1 MRPSFSG
8 LTAGQSRAVALG
20 ILGLALLLVGGLA
33 VVPLVLLHKRY
44 DTALADYGDQLARY
58 QRLVMSKP
66 TIESKLAAVKAREP
80 RKLYLKAVTPGLA
93 ASEMQE
99 VARTVIEANGG
110 RLATVQI
117 PAHKDEGRFRQV
129 SVSVQMSASAPALR
143 RILHALESGQPYLYV
158 DNLTA
163 RQTVGYGYKQMPGV
177 EPEMF
182 VQFDLTG
189 YALLG
194 T

>member
-1 MRPSFSG
+1 MKTSFSG
-8 LTAGQSRAVALG
+8 LTPGQSRAAALIILGLG
-20 ILGLALLLVGGLA
+20 ILFVGA
-33 VVPLVLLHKRY
+33 VVVVPLAWLHKRY
-44 DTALADYGDQLARY
+44 DTALADYSDQLARY
-58 QRLVMSKP
+58 QRLVLSKP
-66 TIESKLAAVKAREP
+66 MIEQRLSAVKAREP

-93 ASEMQE
+93 ASEVQE
-99 VARTVIEANGG
+99 IARAAIEANGG

-117 PAHKDEGRFRQV
+117 LAHKDDGRFRQI
-129 SVSVQMSASAPALR
+129 SVNVQMTASAPALR
-143 RILHALESGQPYLYV
+143 KILHALESGQPYLYV
-158 DNLTA
+158 DNFTA

-182 VQFDLTG
+182 VQFDLIG

>member
-1 MRPSFSG
+1 MKPSFSR
-8 LTAGQSRAVALG
+8 LTASQSRAAALT
-20 ILGLALLLVGGLA
+20 ILGLLILFAGVA
-33 VVPLVLLHKRY
+33 VAGPLVWLHKRY
-44 DTALADYGDQLARY
+44 DKALAEYGDQLARY

-66 TIESKLAAVKAREP
+66 MVEARLAEVKAREP

-117 PAHKDEGRFRQV
+117 PAHKDDGRFRQI

-143 RILHALESGQPYLYV
+143 RILHALESGTPYLYV
-158 DNLTA
+158 DNFTA

-189 YALLG
+189 FSLLG

>member
-1 MRPSFSG
+1 MKPSFSG
-8 LTAGQSRAVALG
+8 LTAGQSRAAAFIVF
-20 ILGLALLLVGGLA
+20 GLVVLLAGTA
-33 VVPLVLLHKRY
+33 VVGPLVWLHKRY
-44 DTALADYGDQLARY
+44 DGALADYGDQLSRY

-66 TIESKLAAVKAREP
+66 MIESRLVAVKAREP

-99 VARTVIEANGG
+99 IARAAIEANGG

-117 PAHKDEGRFRQV
+117 PPHKDEGRFRQI

-143 RILHALESGQPYLYV
+143 KILHALESGQPYLYV
-158 DNLTA
+158 DNFTA

-182 VQFDLTG
+182 VQFDLIG

>member
-1 MRPSFSG
+1 MKLLTG
-8 LTAGQSRAVALG
+8 LTAGQSRAAALI
-20 ILGLALLLVGGLA
+20 ILGVLILLIALVLVG
-33 VVPLVLLHKRY
+33 PLLWLHKRY
-44 DTALADYGDQLARY
+44 DTALADSGDQLARY
-58 QRLVMSKP
+58 QRLAASRPLV
-66 TIESKLAAVKAREP
+66 ESKLAAVKAREP

-93 ASEMQE
+93 ASEVQE
-99 VARTVIEANGG
+99 IARTVIEANGG

-117 PAHKDEGRFRQV
+117 PAHKDDGRFRQI

-158 DNLTA
+158 DNFTA
-163 RQTVGYGYKQMPGV
+163 RQTVGYGYRQMPGV